1 MLIPYTELCEEI
13 LQSISKDW
21 VISKVSDTESHPE
34 IDECTAQTMSKIKS
48 GELVIEYGEESQSV
62 YLKSKD
68 EIDFQQGET
77 ENE

>member
-1 MLIPYTELCEEI
+1 MLIPYTELSDEI

-21 VISKVSDTESHPE
+21 VISNVSDTESHPE
-34 IDECTAQTMSKIKS
+34 VEEWTAQTMSKIKS

>member
-1 MLIPYTELCEEI
+1 MLIPYTELSDDI

-21 VISKVSDTESHPE
+21 VISNVSDTESHPE
-34 IDECTAQTMSKIKS
+34 VEEWTAQTMSKIKS